1 MLASASLLVVILLA
15 LLIMRVATV
24 VLTLTGLSLESARF
38 QARSA
43 LTGVG
48 FTTSEAEA
56 VMSHPVRRRVVML
69 LMLVGSAGVI
79 TVVTTLIVSFVGAD
93 RDAALLRVLILV
105 GGLAFLLLL
114 ARSAAFDR
122 VLQRIIRRALARY
135 TDLDVRDYAALLRIS
150 GDYTVMELYVEPDDW
165 LASRPLNELDLPHE
179 GILVLGIV
187 HPDGGYRGA
196 PEGTTTIRPG
206 DTLVV
211 YGRVDAV
218 TEVDRRRA
226 GPAGDAQHLEAVQ
239 EERRV
244 VDEEAREE
252 PGS

>member
-1 MLASASLLVVILLA
+1 MLAAASLLVVILLA

-93 RDAALLRVLILV
+93 RGAALLRVLILV

-122 VLQRIIRRALARY
+122 VLQRVIRRALARY

-165 LASRPLNELDLPHE
+165 LAHRRLNELDLPHE

-196 PEGTTTIRPG
+196 PEGTTRIRPG

-244 VDEEAREE
+244 VEEEAREE
-252 PGS
+252 PAA